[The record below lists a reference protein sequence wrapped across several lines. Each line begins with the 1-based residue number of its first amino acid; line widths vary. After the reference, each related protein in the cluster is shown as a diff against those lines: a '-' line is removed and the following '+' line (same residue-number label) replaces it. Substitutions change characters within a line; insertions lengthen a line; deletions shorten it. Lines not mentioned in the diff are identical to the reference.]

1 MRLSC
6 IWNSASKSYLSE
18 SLIHFCLDSSKVL
31 KVPKTRKNRD
41 RVETRGLEGRPVP
54 SDRPLFQTTSDSCG
68 LLYGVQGTD
77 D

>member
-1 MRLSC
+1 
-6 IWNSASKSYLSE
+6 
-18 SLIHFCLDSSKVL
+18 LDSSKVL